1 MPKTNKPLRAQMRAL
16 ELGHTLVVLPSQENT
31 ARNYASTMNFS
42 AGLGFSVER
51 DRDKN
56 RVIITRTR

>member
-1 MPKTNKPLRAQMRAL
+1 MRAL
-16 ELGHTLVVLPSQENT
+16 ELGHTLTVLPSQENT